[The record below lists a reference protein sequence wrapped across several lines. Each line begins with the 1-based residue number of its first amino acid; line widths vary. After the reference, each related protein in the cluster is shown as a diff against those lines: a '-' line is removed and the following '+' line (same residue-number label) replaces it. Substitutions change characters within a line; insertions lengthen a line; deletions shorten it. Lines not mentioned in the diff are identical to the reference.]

1 MSNSSLF
8 ASLADSAAAHHGLR
22 RTALFLQGLHPKD
35 RDLLMNGVSMEQ
47 RLQLEVLQRELAE
60 LGIQPAVAAEGM
72 AWRQYATQSGDT
84 VLDHVGVNEEHD
96 VDWLDRIE
104 GHLVCAVLLGEPD
117 ALIVRVLRLKAWT
130 WRVTVLD
137 ALDEYRGEKIGESL
151 AGSDS
156 QQCDQDR
163 LTVALLRQLRREIEH
178 RMDFAPAQR
187 ISAIGKVSR
196 RSVWKYLPRW
206 ARFGMARSAV

>member
-22 RTALFLQGLHPKD
+22 RTALFLQGLHPND
-35 RDLLMNGVSMEQ
+35 RDLLMNGVPMEQ

-72 AWRQYATQSGDT
+72 ARRQNATQSGDT
-84 VLDHVGVNEEHD
+84 VLDHGSVDEEHD
-96 VDWLDRIE
+96 VDWLDRME
-104 GHLVCAVLLGEPD
+104 GQLVCTVLLGEPD

-130 WRVTVLD
+130 WRGTALD
-137 ALDEYRGEKIGESL
+137 ALDEYRREKISESL
-151 AGSDS
+151 AGLDS

-163 LTVALLRQLRREIEH
+163 L
-178 RMDFAPAQR
+178 
-187 ISAIGKVSR
+187 
-196 RSVWKYLPRW
+196 SVDRK
-206 ARFGMARSAV
+206 SVV